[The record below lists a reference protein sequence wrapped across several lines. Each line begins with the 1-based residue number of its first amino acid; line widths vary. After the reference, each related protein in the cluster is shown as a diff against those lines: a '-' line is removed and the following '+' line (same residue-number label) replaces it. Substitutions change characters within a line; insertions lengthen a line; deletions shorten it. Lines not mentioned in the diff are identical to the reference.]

1 MADGEKDTHIGS
13 QWSLVSLLLKPITY
27 ATTSGIIT
35 PPPQCLCYTLGASQ
49 SFSIQAGFPLS
60 YGTCFPTMLTVGVV
74 KRLALGE
81 IHVDVMS
88 VTSEEQR
95 DSVLLFISTLSYDNS
110 VT

>member
-1 MADGEKDTHIGS
+1 
-13 QWSLVSLLLKPITY
+13 
-27 ATTSGIIT
+27 
-35 PPPQCLCYTLGASQ
+35 
-49 SFSIQAGFPLS
+49 
-60 YGTCFPTMLTVGVV
+60 MLTVGVV